1 MGGQITKKWI
11 TDKAVDGD
19 KIGLLNEQFLQGRN
33 ALNTAW
39 LNLLKANSND
49 RAEFGIEPVFNGTP
63 STANSLV
70 TRQYVQDVIAGI
82 RDMKDAVRLATDTLP
97 AFTPAGTG
105 VGKTL
110 TGDANGALTVD
121 GQAAV
126 NGDRIGYLAAGIH
139 AGIYVVTDA
148 GDGSNPFIL
157 TRSTDADENDEV
169 TQGLSFDVVEGTA
182 NGRTRWLLTTGTVD
196 IDVTSLTFVET
207 PVPQGLIQFQDEE
220 FVLNATDISN
230 GYVDL
235 ANEAEAGSVLV
246 YPDGGTPADQGTDYT
261 LSVVSNVT
269 RVTFAGNLS
278 TLLADGDKLIVKYAH
293 F

>member
-1 MGGQITKKWI
+1 M
-11 TDKAVDGD
+11 
-19 KIGLLNEQFLQGRN
+19 
-33 ALNTAW
+33 
-39 LNLLKANSND
+39 
-49 RAEFGIEPVFNGTP
+49 
-63 STANSLV
+63 
-70 TRQYVQDVIAGI
+70 
-82 RDMKDAVRLATDTLP
+82 
-97 AFTPAGTG
+97 
-105 VGKTL
+105 
-110 TGDANGALTVD
+110 
-121 GQAAV
+121 
-126 NGDRIGYLAAGIH
+126 
-139 AGIYVVTDA
+139 VTDA